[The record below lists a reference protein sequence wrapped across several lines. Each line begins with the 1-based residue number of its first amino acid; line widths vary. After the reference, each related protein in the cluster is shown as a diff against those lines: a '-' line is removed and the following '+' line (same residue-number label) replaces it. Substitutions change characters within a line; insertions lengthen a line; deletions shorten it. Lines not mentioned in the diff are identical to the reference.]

1 MNTVFKFQTVIL
13 NILTCFSEWM
23 IMKNE
28 NLMYRLQI
36 LISFFWFRNA
46 YAAAEDD
53 DVEADSSDED
63 LVHGMIYIFET
74 SDDDATVAY
83 T

>member
-28 NLMYRLQI
+28 NLMYRLQT
-36 LISFFWFRNA
+36 LISFFWFRNT